1 MRRLLEDRETSQ
13 LKPYACLSRSS
24 KGRAIIEPDDDTRT
38 CFQRDRDRIVHS
50 KAFRRLKHK
59 TQVFVALESDHYRSR
74 LTHSVEVAQISR
86 QLARMLSLNEDLC
99 EGIALAH
106 DLGHTPFGHAGEYVL
121 DDLMKEYGGF
131 EHNCQSLRVVDFLE
145 RKYPMF
151 NGLNLSYE
159 LKEGLIKHQTPYD
172 NPEKLGSFRSLE
184 SEIVNLADQI
194 SYNNH
199 DLDDGLSSGIL
210 DGQDLTQSIELWSE
224 ASSHI
229 RNLYHHLSDIE
240 MKYLINSYLIS
251 SQIKDVVETSMLRI
265 EEYGLHSLDQLQS
278 ISDDFI
284 SFSSEMESKSSQLR
298 HYLRTNLY
306 SHPTIVEKNEH
317 GQSVISF
324 LFHYFSNHFD
334 HVPFDFLSLYDD
346 CDSEPR
352 IICDYIAGM
361 TDVYA
366 EQLFRSLN

>member
-1 MRRLLEDRETSQ
+1 MKQLLEDREISQ

-24 KGRAIIEPDDDTRT
+24 KGRAFSEPEDDTRT
-38 CFQRDRDRIVHS
+38 CYQRDRDRIVHS

-86 QLARMLSLNEDLC
+86 QLARMLCLNEDLC

-121 DDLMKEYGGF
+121 DDLMNGNGGF

-151 NGLNLSYE
+151 NGLNLTHE
-159 LKEGLIKHQTPYD
+159 LKEGLIKHHTPYD
-172 NPEKLGSFRSLE
+172 NPDQLGSFRSLE

-210 DGQDLTQSIELWSE
+210 NSLELNQSIALWRE
-224 ASSHI
+224 ASCHI
-229 RNLYHHLSDIE
+229 KRLYHNLSDFE

-251 SQIKDVVETSMLRI
+251 SQIKDVVEETIRRI
-265 EEYGLHSLDQLQS
+265 DEFGLTSLDQLQS
-278 ISDDFI
+278 VSNEFV
-284 SFSSEMESKSSQLR
+284 SFSKEMEAKSSELR
-298 HYLRTNLY
+298 HYLRNNLY
-306 SHPTIVEKNEH
+306 SHPTIVEKNEF
-317 GQSVISF
+317 GQSVIAF
-324 LFHYFSNHFD
+324 LFHYFSTQFD
-334 HVPFDFLSLYDD
+334 QVPSDFLSLYDSH
-346 CDSEPR
+346 DSESR
-352 IICDYIAGM
+352 IICDYVAGM
-361 TDVYA
+361 TDVFA
-366 EQLFRSLN
+366 EQLYRSLN